1 MYFCSTPYL
10 QLLEANIK
18 YWLTKLAS
26 LAPQVDALVKL
37 RDSLYEEHKARSL
50 ENTMLNLTA
59 TAEDRDRREL
69 LVKSLHIKLEAA
81 SARVENTRNMLWW
94 VVQHLRCL
102 YRKLSIVTVRFAD
115 TLRRIEWI
123 SVEFAILRRME
134 FHMQERIR
142 RLRESPRE
150 MHPVADWITTYLN
163 LVVKQQ
169 ILLDSLQET
178 IVREEMNR
186 LTRDNRVTVEFDSL
200 IEELLNS
207 LVQDNQYI
215 AEKVALDVQL
225 KKEVYGSARGIELN
239 EQLIVLKNKQKILTS
254 HTIDAL
260 KEGLQ
265 EKYDAED
272 DNNLQ
277 NYGFPEDHPD
287 LPVDKMVTIKAVMI
301 DTFSPGHHCKLTD
314 FLQVYLVQP
323 WLAEQS
329 VEDVR
334 FEEQIASKELGI
346 GTLREQIKG
355 VKVQAKMNE
364 MKRTSNEKRIKAISL
379 ELEEKFEG
387 REGEGESEMRDRLDL
402 ISQLQQ
408 VLLACYLF
416 SITTNCGV

>member
-1 MYFCSTPYL
+1 MK
-10 QLLEANIK
+10 LLEANIK
-18 YWLTKLAS
+18 YWMKKHDS
-26 LAPQVDALVKL
+26 LEPQVETLVTL
-37 RDSLYEEHKARSL
+37 RDSLFQEHKARSQ

-59 TAEDRDRREL
+59 TPADRDRREL
-69 LVKSLHIKLEAA
+69 QVKELHIKLEAA

-123 SVEFAILRRME
+123 SEEFAILRRME
-134 FHMQERIR
+134 FHMQQRIH
-142 RLRESPRE
+142 RLRESAKE
-150 MHPVADWITTYLN
+150 MHPVADWVSTYLE
-163 LVVKQQ
+163 LVIKQQ
-169 ILLDSLQET
+169 LLLDSLQET
-178 IVREEMNR
+178 VVREEMNR
-186 LTRDNRVTVEFDSL
+186 LTRDNRVTIEFDSL
-200 IEELLNS
+200 IEELLHS

-215 AEKVALDVQL
+215 AERVALDVGL

-265 EKYDAED
+265 VKYDAED
-272 DNNLQ
+272 ENNLQ
-277 NYGFPEDHPD
+277 NFGFPDDHPD
-287 LPVDKMVTIKAVMI
+287 LSVDKMPTIKAVMI
-301 DTFSPGHHCKLTD
+301 DTFSPSNHCKLTD

-334 FEEQIASKELGI
+334 FEEQIATKELGI

-355 VKVQAKMNE
+355 IKVQAKMNE
-364 MKRTSNEKRIKAISL
+364 MKRTNNEKRMKAISL
-379 ELEEKFEG
+379 ELEEKYEG
-387 REGEGESEMRDRLDL
+387 RDGEGESEMRDRLDL

-408 VLLACYLF
+408 VLFRFL
-416 SITTNCGV
+416 